1 MTFYKRIA
9 MIILYHILP
18 QNSSIP
24 HIFLQ
29 IFQKVSLTFLIRLL
43 KEIEKYE
50 NILREG
56 TMTIGEKIKNAR
68 ELRGLTLNELG
79 IRLGFDEKSADVTF
93 LDL

>member
-1 MTFYKRIA
+1 MTFYKRIP
-9 MIILYHILP
+9 MTVLYHILP

-24 HIFLQ
+24 HIFSQ
-29 IFQKVSLTFLIRLL
+29 IFRKISLTFLIKLL

-68 ELRGLTLNELG
+68 ELRGITLNELG